1 MAWAEK
7 TFFNVDEVSDTDEP
21 SNEASINRIL
31 KNLPPFMKLTS
42 RRARK
47 ILVRYEAMKERQ
59 IENLRNNQV
68 FKFVMKVAGFTNERV
83 EKYWK
88 GSDISPFMEKYKPKN
103 IKITKED
110 LNILIQRAREHALS
124 DLHQFCTELV
134 AIPMYRPAMTNNG
147 KNDRDPDVNIKEHS
161 ALPDPESG
169 NGDGFAS
176 SQLIIYNM
184 ADSEFYVFC
193 KKFLLM
199 KKTPAKAYDK
209 RNNIKWYL
217 LTDELANPDYIPDV
231 YDHTEYFNINE
242 DQVSSYDYAA
252 HQNKD
257 IDESD
262 DNSLNNFWTWM
273 DNTPIVHWDKTTAEF
288 WFQRYIAKWLADDL
302 ATRGA
307 GEQFTDLESFRIRFR
322 SLFNNLRLD
331 KTTGKWIRDLTGLR
345 LTKMIRGRTKYK
357 DRAIGFKSLEGV
369 GEEQS
374 DGSVKIAPI
383 MRRTPSQQAKGSKVP
398 VGVTKFE
405 KAEEEE
411 GDKDMERP
419 EDMPTEVPLDFVR
432 PIFNERFAHWK
443 HELVLGEYEKRSMQE
458 ADKWLQMTPWAIGKI
473 YLQPSIYAHMQEAH
487 IAIIKKFKKF
497 ANLSLEDWL
506 NSEEH
511 SFFLSKL
518 VALCIKTSEVLSGK
532 KYGLDKMY
540 MRINLE
546 KRRIMFALGKL
557 DPPTRYRYRSQLT
570 TLVPSTS
577 RERTIRDWSDAKL
590 RGDTELAA
598 SIQARLQRTP
608 F

>member
-7 TFFNVDEVSDTDEP
+7 TFFNVEEVSADEIP
-21 SNEASINRIL
+21 ENENDINRML
-31 KNLPPFMKLTS
+31 KNLPPFMKMTS

-47 ILVRYEAMKERQ
+47 VLVRYEAMKERQ
-59 IENLRNNQV
+59 IENLRDNQV

-83 EKYWK
+83 EKFWK

-110 LNILIQRAREHALS
+110 LNILILRAREHALS
-124 DLHQFCTELV
+124 DLHQFCTDLS
-134 AIPMYRPAMTNNG
+134 AIPMYRPAMTDNG
-147 KNDRDPDVNIKEHS
+147 IKDRDPSVNIPEHS
-161 ALPDPESG
+161 ALPDPESVSD
-169 NGDGFAS
+169 DGYMS
-176 SQLIIYNM
+176 SQVNIYNM
-184 ADSEFYVFC
+184 SDSEFYVFC

-199 KKTPAKAYDK
+199 KKTLAKAYDE
-209 RNNIKWYL
+209 RNGIKWYL
-217 LTDELANPDYIPDV
+217 LTDALNDPAYIPHV
-231 YDHTEYFNINE
+231 YDHTEYFNIKE
-242 DQVSSYDYAA
+242 EQVSSYDLAS
-252 HQNKD
+252 HDNKD
-257 IDESD
+257 INKPD

-288 WFQRYIAKWLADDL
+288 WFQRYIAKWLAGDSKS
-302 ATRGA
+302 RGV
-307 GEQFTDLESFRIRFR
+307 GEQFRDLESFRVRFR

-357 DRAIGFKSLEGV
+357 DRAIGFKSLDAI
-369 GEEQS
+369 GEEQP
-374 DGSVKIAPI
+374 DGSIAPPTRI
-383 MRRTPSQQAKGSKVP
+383 QRTPSQLSKGSKVP

-419 EDMPTEVPLDFVR
+419 GDMPTEVPLDFVR

-458 ADKWLQMTPWAIGKI
+458 ADRWLQMTPWAIGKI

-487 IAIIKKFKKF
+487 IAIARKFKKF
-497 ANLSLEDWL
+497 AHLSLEDWL
-506 NSEEH
+506 NSDEH
-511 SFFLSKL
+511 SYFFSKL

-546 KRRIMFALGKL
+546 KRRIMYAIGKL
-557 DPPTRYRYRSQLT
+557 ETPTRQRRVHVNT
-570 TLVPSTS
+570 IRPSAS
-577 RERTIRDWSDAKL
+577 RERTLRDWSDARL
-590 RGDTELAA
+590 RGDTDLAA